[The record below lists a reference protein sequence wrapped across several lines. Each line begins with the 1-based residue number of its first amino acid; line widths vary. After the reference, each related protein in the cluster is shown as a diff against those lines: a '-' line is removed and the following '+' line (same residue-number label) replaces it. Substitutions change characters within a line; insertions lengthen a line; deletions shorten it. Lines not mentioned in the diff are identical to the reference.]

1 MSQRVRPQ
9 RVRANINLHTIQRYV
24 NRETRVKKEIL
35 LRKRSSVKMTRPQKT
50 TQKKKLK
57 HKLSASKGF
66 TDCVNN
72 VACPLCREHYSTSE
86 WIRCD
91 SCAT

>member
-1 MSQRVRPQ
+1 MLTEKLESKG
-9 RVRANINLHTIQRYV
+9 NI
-24 NRETRVKKEIL
+24 VKKKVFSEKDKASEDHP
-35 LRKRSSVKMTRPQKT
+35 R
-50 TQKKKLK
+50 KKLK

-66 TDCVNN
+66 TDSVNN

-91 SCAT
+91 SCATWWYEECTQYSGFGEFVCDFC